1 MEFRDYY
8 STLGIG
14 RSATEDE
21 IQAAYRKLAR
31 RYHPDLN
38 KISDAEERFK
48 EIAEAYEVLGDSD
61 RRSKYDRYGA
71 AWKQMEQSGNGFGG
85 FDYDP
90 TAQGLGGGSFYDVL
104 EHLFGAQ
111 YNGHNAP
118 FTGFA
123 NRSGQEMHQR
133 PSRGEDHEATIR
145 LTLEDG
151 ARGGARTLSIP
162 RPTGGSRKI
171 KVKVPAGVLPGQK
184 IRLVGQGGDCPGG
197 PGDLYL
203 RIEILPHPHLLLR
216 GRDLHTR
223 LRVPPWLAALGGER
237 ELSTLTGKARVSIPP
252 GASSGM
258 DIRLK
263 GLGYPDGNTAGDLYA
278 ELVIEIPE
286 RLSNGQREAYEKL
299 KSIDS
304 EETRDVS

>member
-1 MEFRDYY
+1 
-8 STLGIG
+8 
-14 RSATEDE
+14 
-21 IQAAYRKLAR
+21 
-31 RYHPDLN
+31 
-38 KISDAEERFK
+38 
-48 EIAEAYEVLGDSD
+48 
-61 RRSKYDRYGA
+61 
-71 AWKQMEQSGNGFGG
+71 MEQSGNGFGG

-197 PGDLYL
+197 PW
-203 RIEILPHPHLLLR
+203 RSLPQD
-216 GRDLHTR
+216 RD
-223 LRVPPWLAALGGER
+223 PA
-237 ELSTLTGKARVSIPP
+237 
-252 GASSGM
+252 ASSSAIEGSRSTHSASGSALASGAWWGEGTQHV
-258 DIRLK
+258 DRQGSSKHPARCLIRNGHPAK
-263 GLGYPDGNTAGDLYA
+263 GAW
-278 ELVIEIPE
+278 
-286 RLSNGQREAYEKL
+286 
-299 KSIDS
+299 
-304 EETRDVS
+304 VSGWQYGR